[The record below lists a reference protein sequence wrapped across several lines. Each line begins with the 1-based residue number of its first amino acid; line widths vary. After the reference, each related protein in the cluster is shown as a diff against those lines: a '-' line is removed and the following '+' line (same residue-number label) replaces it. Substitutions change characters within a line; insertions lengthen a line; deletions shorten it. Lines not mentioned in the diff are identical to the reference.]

1 MSALMSAFEEQYD
14 YVICDTP
21 PLVLASDVVAL
32 SKKTDGVLL
41 VVRPG
46 TIDANSA
53 EEAKRILV
61 QSNIELLGIVA
72 NGVAIENEP
81 DSYLKRAREY
91 YDEMP
96 RSPIGNTAIPV

>member
-1 MSALMSAFEEQYD
+1 
-14 YVICDTP
+14 
-21 PLVLASDVVAL
+21 VVAL

-96 RSPIGNTAIPV
+96 VSPVGNTAIPV